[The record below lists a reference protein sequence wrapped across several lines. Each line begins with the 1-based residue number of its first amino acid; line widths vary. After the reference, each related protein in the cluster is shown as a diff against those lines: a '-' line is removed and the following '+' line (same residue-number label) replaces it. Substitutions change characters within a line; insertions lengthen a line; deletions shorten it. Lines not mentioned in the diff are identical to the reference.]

1 MHFKGDY
8 RRVLA
13 RCRAS
18 RYKRLSCCGGRR
30 LFGNYLFRLGVSA
43 LLCTALMGCTFIPGS
58 GPSLQQINEA
68 ATEQPPELSN
78 FMLADINQAVIS
90 LLSRTAAPSLQGQF
104 GARRPPSQYVIG
116 QGDTITVTI
125 WEGVEGG
132 LFSQST
138 TDGLGTGAKA
148 ASIPEQQVAQDG
160 AITVPFAGRIKVA
173 GQTPQSVE
181 RAIEQ
186 HLTGKTVDP
195 QVLVVVNRSVSN
207 AATVIG
213 EVNAPARVPL
223 SPGGERVLDVLA
235 LAGGN
240 KTPSFETFV
249 TVTRRTRSVSVPLQ
263 TIMARPVE
271 NIYIY
276 PGDTISLVRDPQ
288 TFTVFGATNQNAL
301 VPFEAAGITLE
312 EAIAKAGGLMDSRA
326 DPQGVYLM
334 RVEPEYLAR
343 LIKPDYVMP
352 ARDGKVFVI
361 YQLNMRNP
369 DAILLAREFPIR
381 NKDAIYI
388 ANAPLT
394 DLHKVLS
401 IFTTVA
407 QPVAQGAG
415 IAGRFY

>member
-1 MHFKGDY
+1 MFGTF
-8 RRVLA
+8 L
-13 RCRAS
+13 CRFGVAAS
-18 RYKRLSCCGGRR
+18 LCAA
-30 LFGNYLFRLGVSA
+30 LG
-43 LLCTALMGCTFIPGS
+43 GCTFIPGS
-58 GPSLQQINEA
+58 GPSLQQIDEA
-68 ATEQPPELSN
+68 AIKQPPEFSN
-78 FMLADINQAVIS
+78 FMLAEINQGVIS
-90 LLSRTAAPSLQGQF
+90 LLSRTSAPTLQGQF
-104 GARRPPSQYVIG
+104 GDRRPPSRYVIG

-138 TDGLGTGAKA
+138 TDGVGTGAKA

-173 GQTPQSVE
+173 GRTTDNVE
-181 RAIEQ
+181 RAIEEQ
-186 HLTGKTVDP
+186 LTGKTVDP

-213 EVNAPARVPL
+213 EVNSPARVPL
-223 SPGGERVLDVLA
+223 SPGGERVLDVVA

-249 TVTRRTRSVSVPLQ
+249 TVTRRDRSVSVPLQ
-263 TIMARPVE
+263 TIMARPRE
-271 NIYIY
+271 NIYVY
-276 PGDTISLVRDPQ
+276 PGDTVSLVRDPQ
-288 TFTVFGATNQNAL
+288 TFTVFGATNQNAM

-334 RVEPEYLAR
+334 RVEPENVAR
-343 LIKPDYVMP
+343 LIQPDYIQP
-352 ARDGKVFVI
+352 SRDGKVFVI

-369 DAILLAREFPIR
+369 DAILLAREFSIR